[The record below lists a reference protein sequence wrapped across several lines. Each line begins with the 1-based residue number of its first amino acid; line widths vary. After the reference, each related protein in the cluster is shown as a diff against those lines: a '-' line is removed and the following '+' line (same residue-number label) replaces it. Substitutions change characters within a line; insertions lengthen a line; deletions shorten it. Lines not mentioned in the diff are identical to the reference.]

1 MWKILITSSAAFMAL
16 CTGVLATLSR
26 HAGRDNEWPPILA
39 CSAIATAFFAYRM
52 FQTLRKHRAMQLRR
66 LQVERDALQELVDDM
81 ARLSPGDLSIYF
93 TLLQHPEA
101 DPACVGTSGGSPN
114 HRVLVQMTDL
124 GLAAPDRMETM
135 GGPGH
140 SFVFAS
146 YRLTD
151 RGRASLG
158 SLLEAV
164 AKRRRWFAQHHGWAA
179 GGPAPP
185 AA

>member
-1 MWKILITSSAAFMAL
+1 MAL
-16 CTGVLATLSR
+16 CVGFLSILSWFADR
-26 HAGRDNEWPPILA
+26 GLEWRPILA
-39 CSAIATAFFAYRM
+39 FSAIGTAVFAVRM
-52 FQTLRKHRAMQLRR
+52 FQSLRKHHAIQMRR

-101 DPACVGTSGGSPN
+101 DPACIGTSGGSPN

-124 GLAAPDRMETM
+124 GLAAPDRMENM
-135 GGPGH
+135 GGPAH

-146 YRLTD
+146 YRLTE
-151 RGRASLG
+151 RGRASLR

-164 AKRRRWFAQHHGWAA
+164 ARRRRWFAQHDG
-179 GGPAPP
+179 
-185 AA
+185 